1 MTQVADH
8 TGKRYYQL
16 TVIKRA
22 NNDTNGRSTWLCKC
36 DCGKEVLVKG
46 FSLST
51 GNTKSCGCRND
62 IWKKNL
68 GKRRRD
74 AMQIKYP
81 GNVSA
86 ILRLYAGYKRGASV
100 RNLDF
105 DLGLEEFKT
114 ITQQPCYYCGIPPR
128 QVIHTAHSKLISY
141 THNGIDRIN
150 NEVGYVKGNI
160 VACCTICNYAKGT
173 QTMKEFVAWVARI
186 NKNLNPAPDG
196 NTQ

>member
-1 MTQVADH
+1 MRATDH

-16 TVIKRA
+16 VVIRRS
-22 NNDTNGRSTWLCKC
+22 DESVEGRPSWLCKC
-36 DCGKEVLVKG
+36 DCGKEVVVRG
-46 FSLST
+46 FSLSA

-68 GKRRRD
+68 GKRHHD

-86 ILRLYAGYKRGASV
+86 IIRLYAGYKKGASV

-105 DLGLEEFKT
+105 KLDIEEFKA
-114 ITQQPCYYCGIPPR
+114 ITQQPCYYCGIPPQ
-128 QVIHTAHSKLISY
+128 QVIHTAHSKIISY

-150 NEVGYVKGNI
+150 NGVGYVKGNV

-173 QTMKEFVAWVARI
+173 QTLKEFVAWVARAH
-186 NKNLNPAPDG
+186 KNLSTKLEG
-196 NTQ
+196 NKQ